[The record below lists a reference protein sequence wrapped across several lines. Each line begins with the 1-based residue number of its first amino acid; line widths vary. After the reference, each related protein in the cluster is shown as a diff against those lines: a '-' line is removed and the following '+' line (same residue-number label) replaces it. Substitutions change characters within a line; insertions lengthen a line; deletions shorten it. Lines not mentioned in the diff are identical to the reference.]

1 MVMGLMASR
10 DLGISRSW
18 PLYIWDPLSR
28 KRLEI
33 ETCLQWIT
41 YRKWLLGDQMFMTDD
56 VTWPWN
62 VKVVTLKRFEAVFS
76 NNTPEWIFCTR
87 VHCERVCIFNHCQYV
102 QKHIVVM
109 IWHLSVMWCHWSFD
123 LPKGHF
129 YGTRYLSHSRDLCYI
144 ERSIF
149 NTDTGTLLVKRDT
162 NFIAGWHCYCLGS
175 HDVIGHVIIVSQW
188 IVSGKWSID
197 TDSVS
202 RAVLRVL
209 SSKH

>member
-18 PLYIWDPLSR
+18 PLYILGPLSR

-62 VKVVTLKRFEAVFS
+62 VKGVSLKRFEAVFS
-76 NNTPEWIFCTR
+76 NNAPEWIFCTR
-87 VHCERVCIFNHCQYV
+87 VHCERVCIFNHCRYV

-109 IWHLSVMWCHWSFD
+109 IWHLSVMWCHQGLIFRAYRHGRAWRSEIRASI
-123 LPKGHF
+123 
-129 YGTRYLSHSRDLCYI
+129 YGNLCLKF
-144 ERSIF
+144 RQ
-149 NTDTGTLLVKRDT
+149 
-162 NFIAGWHCYCLGS
+162 CL
-175 HDVIGHVIIVSQW
+175 IISAT
-188 IVSGKWSID
+188 SEPF
-197 TDSVS
+197 
-202 RAVLRVL
+202 RLR
-209 SSKH
+209 